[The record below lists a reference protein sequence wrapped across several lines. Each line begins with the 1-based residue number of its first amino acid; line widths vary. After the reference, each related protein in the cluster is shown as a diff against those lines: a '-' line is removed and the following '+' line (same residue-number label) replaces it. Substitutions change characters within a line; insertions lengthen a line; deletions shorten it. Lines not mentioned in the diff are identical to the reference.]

1 MLQQMSGRFQN
12 WGTDSSRKIISE
24 ESKMKDVK
32 TRKGVGYVLLAA
44 GFFSLSTPLA
54 KPLAGTISFQ
64 LLAGLLYFGSGLG
77 AAILGLLTPKTII
90 SSEGRLTREDAP
102 WMLCCVVFGGIL
114 APLLL
119 IIGLQTLPASN
130 TSLLLNF
137 EAVFTILV
145 AWIVFREQIDRKFA
159 MGAFAI
165 LVGSALITWNGFA
178 AILDI
183 RASVLIVVACLCW
196 GFENN
201 FIRRISRRNPF
212 EVAGIRGFLG
222 GAANLLFSLLFP
234 GNWTTSAI
242 FVGLL
247 IGIFCYGFSNVFWVL
262 GLRYLGS
269 ARAGAYFSSAPFIGA
284 VVAVVLLHE
293 PVTVFLLAATFAM
306 GLGVWILWSQ
316 TAYHDQQDSPR

>member
-1 MLQQMSGRFQN
+1 
-12 WGTDSSRKIISE
+12 
-24 ESKMKDVK
+24 MKDVR

-54 KPLAGTISFQ
+54 KPLVGMISFP
-64 LLAGLLYFGSGLG
+64 LLAGLMYFGSGLG
-77 AAILGLLTPKTII
+77 ATFLGILTPKTMI
-90 SSEGRLTREDAP
+90 SSEGHLTRDDGP
-102 WMLCCVVFGGIL
+102 WMLGCVAFGGIL

-119 IIGLQTLPASN
+119 LIGLQSLPASN

-137 EAVFTILV
+137 ETVFTILV
-145 AWIVFREQIDRKFA
+145 AWIVFREQVDRKFA
-159 MGAFAI
+159 SGAFAI
-165 LVGSALITWNGFA
+165 LVGSALITWNGFG

-183 RASVLIVVACLCW
+183 RASFLVVVACLCW

-201 FIRRISRRNPF
+201 FLRKISRRNPF
-212 EVAGIRGFLG
+212 QVVSIRGFLG
-222 GAANLLFSLLFP
+222 GAASLLLSLFFP
-234 GNWTTSAI
+234 GNWTMQSI
-242 FVGLL
+242 FAGLI

-284 VVAVVLLHE
+284 VFSVVLLRE
-293 PVTVFLLAATFAM
+293 AVTTFLLAAAFAM

-316 TAYHDQQDSPR
+316 STYHDQQENT

>member
-1 MLQQMSGRFQN
+1 MIRSGSVSAKN
-12 WGTDSSRKIISE
+12 
-24 ESKMKDVK
+24 SKMKDVK

-54 KPLAGTISFQ
+54 KPLIGVISFQ
-64 LLAGLLYFGSGLG
+64 LLAGLLYSGSGLG
-77 AAILGLLTPKTII
+77 AALLGILTPKTMI
-90 SSEGRLTREDAP
+90 SGEGQLTRDDGR
-102 WMLCCVVFGGIL
+102 WMLGSVVFGGIL

-119 IIGLQTLPASN
+119 LIGLQTLPASN

-145 AWIVFREQIDRKFA
+145 AWIVFREKIDRKFA
-159 MGAFAI
+159 TGAFAI
-165 LVGSALITWNGFA
+165 LVGSALITWNGFG
-178 AILDI
+178 AISDI
-183 RASVLIVVACLCW
+183 RASLLIVVACFCW

-201 FIRRISRRNPF
+201 FLRKISRRSPF
-212 EVAGIRGFLG
+212 QVAGIRGFLG
-222 GAANLLFSLLFP
+222 GAANLLLSLLFP
-234 GNWTTSAI
+234 GNWTMQSILA
-242 FVGLL
+242 GLL

-284 VVAVVLLHE
+284 VFSVVLLRE
-293 PVTVFLLAATFAM
+293 AITTFLLAAAFAM

-316 TAYHDQQDSPR
+316 TAYHDQQDNTR